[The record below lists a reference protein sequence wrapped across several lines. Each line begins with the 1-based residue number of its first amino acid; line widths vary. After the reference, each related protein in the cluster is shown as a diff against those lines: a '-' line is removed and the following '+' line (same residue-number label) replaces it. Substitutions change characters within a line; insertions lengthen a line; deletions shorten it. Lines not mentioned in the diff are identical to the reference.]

1 VSRGVPASAA
11 ARLEL
16 QRESSAEQLGRAIR
30 EQVLQGAIPPGTP
43 LREAQLVASAGVSR
57 TTAREALRLLV
68 FQGLVQH
75 SPHRGAI
82 VRQLSSADV
91 RDIYRVRRV
100 IESAAVDAAR
110 QSAPE
115 RQAALTTA
123 LDELER
129 AAEERDWTG
138 LVEADLAFHRALV
151 GLLMSERLDRMQR
164 SLELELRLAFSISAF
179 VDREFED
186 PAPIVEDHRLIVGHL
201 RDGDLDRCRSRLL
214 AHLDKHEN
222 GVIRALEGLSG

>member
-1 VSRGVPASAA
+1 VSRGVPAAA
-11 ARLEL
+11 AEQLGL
-16 QRESSAEQLGRAIR
+16 QRESSAEQLARAIR
-30 EQVLQGAIPPGTP
+30 EQVLRGAIPPGTP

-82 VRQLSSADV
+82 VRQLSAADV

-100 IESAAVDAAR
+100 IESAAIDAAR
-110 QSAPE
+110 ASSAE

-123 LDELER
+123 LDDLER
-129 AAEERDWTG
+129 AAGAREWAG

-164 SLELELRLAFSISAF
+164 SLELELRLAFSITAF

-186 PAPIVEDHRLIVGHL
+186 PAPIVEDHRLILRYL
-201 RDGDLDRCRSRLL
+201 RDGDIERCRSRLL

-222 GVIRALEGLSG
+222 GVIRALEALGG

>member
-1 VSRGVPASAA
+1 MSRGVPAAA
-11 ARLEL
+11 AEQLGL
-16 QRESSAEQLGRAIR
+16 QRESSAEQLARAIR
-30 EQVLQGAIPPGTP
+30 EQVLRGAIPPGTP

-82 VRQLSSADV
+82 VRQLAAADV

-100 IESAAVDAAR
+100 IESAAIDAAR
-110 QSAPE
+110 ESSAE
-115 RQAALTTA
+115 RQAALTSA
-123 LDELER
+123 LYELER
-129 AAEERDWTG
+129 AAGGREWAG

-164 SLELELRLAFSISAF
+164 SLELELRLAFSITAF

-186 PAPIVEDHRLIVGHL
+186 PAPIVEDHRLILQYL
-201 RDGDLDRCRSRLL
+201 RDGDTERCRSRLL
-214 AHLDKHEN
+214 AHLDKHES
-222 GVIRALEGLSG
+222 GVIRALEALGG